1 MSEIDSRQVSEE
13 RARTRAEPLPEERRV
28 ETPGEDRRAEA
39 EEILAESEER
49 VQGAVAG
56 REPSDGADEHRRS
69 EDTV

>member
-13 RARTRAEPLPEERRV
+13 RARTRAEPLPEERRA
-28 ETPGEDRRAEA
+28 EIPGEDHRAEA

-56 REPSDGADEHRRS
+56 REPRDGADEHRRS

>member
-1 MSEIDSRQVSEE
+1 
-13 RARTRAEPLPEERRV
+13 LPEERRA
-28 ETPGEDRRAEA
+28 EIPGEDHRAEA

-56 REPSDGADEHRRS
+56 REPGDAADEHRRS

>member
-1 MSEIDSRQVSEE
+1 MSETESPQVSDE
-13 RARTRAEPLPEERRV
+13 RIRTRAEPLPEERRA
-28 ETPGEDRRAEA
+28 EIPGEDHRAEA

-56 REPSDGADEHRRS
+56 REPRDGADEHRRS